1 MSLEVPITLAPRYS
15 VRVSLGSPTGGGL
28 ELLPPQTAIVAQLQ
42 SILRGER
49 GLDGAAGQDGQDGRD
64 GADANLSAD
73 IHAAP
78 AKASPDDADELGYL
92 DSAGSWALVKASWA
106 QLKASLKTSFDT
118 TYLAKTGG
126 TLSGA
131 LVGTQIGVVAGHYFY
146 GSGGA
151 ANYFVGRDVLRISY
165 GSVEIQNAALSLF
178 DGTYRSYLQAD
189 GAANTLAQRNGT
201 NAQTFRLYN
210 TYTDASNYERGFVRW
225 NANVLEIG
233 TEAGGTGTARNLRLT
248 SKTQV
253 GSATSY
259 LEFDQATRSITG
271 FLQGSYGTT
280 FTLGL
285 QSFSVVDTGNTGQT
299 IFSASIYGFRANKIT
314 SGTIAGIVYSPL
326 NLYANYF
333 PSSSSTPAFT
343 IGVYDTG
350 GNGITDRLQIF
361 NGDAGRMVLQCNST
375 GNISLWGAT
384 SSFPALKR
392 NAAGLE
398 FRLADDSG
406 FAAISAATVKTQAF
420 TVATLP
426 SAASAGTGAC
436 AYVTDA
442 TASTFMSVVAGGGSN
457 KVPVVSDGVNWLIG

>member
-15 VRVSLGSPTGGGL
+15 VSVSLASPTGGAL
-28 ELLPPQTAIVAQLQ
+28 ELLPPQTAIVAELQ
-42 SILRGER
+42 PILRGER
-49 GLDGAAGQDGQDGRD
+49 GLDGAPGQDGQD

-92 DSAGSWALVKASWA
+92 DSAGSWALVKATWA
-106 QLKASLKTSFDT
+106 QLKAALKTSFDS

-146 GSGGA
+146 GSGGG
-151 ANYFVGRDVLRISY
+151 ANYFAGRDVLRISY

-210 TYTDASNYERGFVRW
+210 TFTDSSNFERGFMRW
-225 NANVLEIG
+225 AGNALEIG
-233 TEAGGTGTARNLRLT
+233 TEAGGTGTNRGLRLLT
-248 SKTQV
+248 EGAKGISIDPANNLIFMAPTGGEGPFFGYRRIGFNGWNSGAQYSV
-253 GSATSY
+253 FGPS
-259 LEFDQATRSITG
+259 DQAGNLNRA
-271 FLQGSYGTT
+271 GSVVGIYPLGGSGNGAAGQVLLYASLGKASGTAGHT
-280 FTLGL
+280 FEFGVKVSLHSSGSPGL
-285 QSFSVVDTGNTGQT
+285 QF
-299 IFSASIYGFRANKIT
+299 
-314 SGTIAGIVYSPL
+314 
-326 NLYANYF
+326 
-333 PSSSSTPAFT
+333 
-343 IGVYDTG
+343 G
-350 GNGITDRLQIF
+350 GE
-361 NGDAGRMVLQCNST
+361 
-375 GNISLWGAT
+375 T
-384 SSFPALKR
+384 SSFPAIKR
-392 NAAGLE
+392 NASQLE

-406 FAAISAATVKTQAF
+406 FASVSAATVKTQAF

-426 SAASAGTGAC
+426 SASSAGAGAC